1 MKTATKTLKEAERLP
16 LLERQKRSLERIRAL
31 MLMQMGD
38 KLRKS
43 TKRQRR
49 RRAFLIFL
57 QVLAALCITAALT
70 AVCYLI
76 KSYFRITL
84 DYDLLAAMFLLT
96 QVVSIIANIGTI
108 QNVLFADKENGML
121 LTFPCKFHEI
131 AISKLL
137 LFFLRELKKN
147 CFFLIPFLVGFGIAT
162 GSTLSFYLFIL
173 LAYVLLSATP
183 IFVACVLSIVFLYG
197 KRWLQSKPTLYVIS
211 LVLLFSGLFY
221 LAFRVLKVLPNPL
234 ELIQKYSSYI
244 GAIERAIDTVAGLSL
259 HYGSLADLMCGR
271 GNVIDLIIAL
281 SVSLAVIV
289 AGIAI
294 LLPFYFRAVSS
305 SAERSTKEKKVRKR
319 YHADS
324 SLAEA
329 HDKPSRFGLYKTFL
343 RKELIITVRDV
354 QKLSATVTSFF
365 VLPLVSYIMNYVL
378 DTINTN
384 PLGDY
389 MTIAFNLMIS
399 ASLLAAFNTDCAC
412 ALSMEGLE
420 FCVLKTAP
428 SNTMSIAWAKI
439 TATLLSNVI
448 AVLATTV
455 MLYFSTGISLLN
467 LALFSVTLIC
477 LAAGMVL
484 WSFQLDVRR
493 PQFHEY
499 ASKGSS
505 GVVDNPN
512 VGKATLFG
520 FVAATLGG
528 VLSLLLLYDDY
539 TTGWLRI
546 VGIAG
551 GFCAARAF
559 LLYRNLQVYFHE
571 IEL

>member
-1 MKTATKTLKEAERLP
+1 MINRTEMTEEKLSV
-16 LLERQKRSLERIRAL
+16 LERQKRSAARIRTL
-31 MLMQMGD
+31 VLMQMGD
-38 KLRKS
+38 KLRRGSKQ
-43 TKRQRR
+43 QRR
-49 RRAFLIFL
+49 RLIFRIFL

-70 AVCYLI
+70 AVCFLV
-76 KSYFRITL
+76 KSFFRITL
-84 DYDLLAAMFLLT
+84 DRDLLAALFLLT
-96 QVVSIIANIGTI
+96 QVVSIVANVGTI
-108 QNVLFADKENGML
+108 QSVLFADKENGML

-137 LFFLRELKKN
+137 LFLLRELKKN

-162 GSTLSFYLFIL
+162 GRGVSFYLFTL
-173 LAYVLLSATP
+173 LAYLLLSATP
-183 IFVACVLSIVFLYG
+183 IFVTCVLSIAFLYG
-197 KRWLQSKPTLYVIS
+197 KRWLQSRPVLYVIF
-211 LVLLFSGLFY
+211 LTALFSGLFY
-221 LAFRVLKVLPNPL
+221 VAFLLLGILPNPL
-234 ELIQKYSSYI
+234 ELIQKYASYI
-244 GAIERAIDTVAGLSL
+244 GSIENAIDTVAGLSL
-259 HYGSLADLMCGR
+259 HYGLLANLLCGR
-271 GNVIDLIIAL
+271 GNVFNLIII
-281 SVSLAVIV
+281 LAVTLVIIV
-289 AGIAI
+289 AGVAI

-305 SAERSTKEKKVRKR
+305 SAERSTKEKKVKRR

-324 SLAEA
+324 ALAESRE
-329 HDKPSRFGLYKTFL
+329 KPSRFGLYKTFL
-343 RKELIITVRDV
+343 HKELIITVRDV

-389 MTIAFNLMIS
+389 MVIAFNMMIS

-428 SNTMSIAWAKI
+428 SNTMAIAWAKI
-439 TATLLSNVI
+439 TATLLSNMI
-448 AVLATTV
+448 AVAATAV
-455 MLYFSTGISLLN
+455 MLYFTTEISILN
-467 LALFSVTLIC
+467 LVLFTVTLLC

-484 WSFQLDVRR
+484 WSFQLDVRH

-512 VGKATLFG
+512 VGMAALFG
-520 FVAATLGG
+520 FLTATLGG
-528 VLSLLLLYDDY
+528 VLTLLLLYDDY
-539 TTGWLRI
+539 KTGWMRI
-546 VGIAG
+546 IAIAAGFGI
-551 GFCAARAF
+551 ARAF